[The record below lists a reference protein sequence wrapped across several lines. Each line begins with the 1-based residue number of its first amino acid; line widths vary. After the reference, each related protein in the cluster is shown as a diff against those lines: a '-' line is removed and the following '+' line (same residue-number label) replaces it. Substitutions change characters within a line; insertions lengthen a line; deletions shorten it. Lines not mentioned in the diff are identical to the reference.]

1 MRLMP
6 QIRIESIK
14 GQIGMRTI
22 PATQTIEQPK
32 PIVEI
37 QQPPAEMHIER
48 RPSKLTIDQTKAWE
62 DMNLKSLPKIMEEF
76 AQEGRSKAME
86 GAARRAE
93 EGDELMRI
101 EYGGNPIPGIVKRN
115 SERPEASFNI
125 GFIPSP
131 FSVKLHYEP
140 SVLDIQWTR
149 REPMIQM
156 EPQKPVIE
164 YEPGKVDIHMEREP
178 SLKIDFVN
186 LEV

>member
-6 QIRIESIK
+6 QIRIESVK
-14 GQIGMRTI
+14 GQIGMKTI
-22 PATQTIEQPK
+22 PANQSIEQPK
-32 PIVEI
+32 AVVEI
-37 QQPPAEMHIER
+37 QQPPAELHIER

-62 DMNLKSLPKIMEEF
+62 DMNLKSTTRLIEGF
-76 AQEGRSKAME
+76 AQEGRQQAME
-86 GAARRAE
+86 GTARRAE

-101 EYGGNPIPGIVKRN
+101 ENGGNPIPSIAKRS

-149 REPMIQM
+149 RDPIIRV
-156 EPQKPVIE
+156 EPQKPVVD
-164 YEPGKVDIHMEREP
+164 YEPGKVDIYMEREP

-186 LEV
+186 LEA